1 MDFIAIR
8 KYFVGYTLFMVYK
21 IPSLWYYMIR

>member
-8 KYFVGYTLFMVYK
+8 YDFKGYTLFMVYK
-21 IPSLWYYMIR
+21 IPSLWYFPAR